1 MSGGYI
7 NQGGELRSNGRS
19 PHKYV
24 IQQPSYSGKQPFLI
38 PRGRAYFLI
47 ALAMAALV
55 AAFLL
60 AWFLSPGYG
69 NATSL
74 CPIDQRNAAKLGSD
88 GPLEELMYH
97 DDKTVHD
104 PNAGTGTE
112 KEPYRPSRYKIFLS
126 PNISSSQTYG
136 EVYIDF
142 ECFENDAEIII
153 DIGGD
158 MLIQAEK
165 MTLHDVSD
173 TQEQSINIKKH
184 DYLPDFATRT
194 RFSITP
200 EKAVEGKKYRVYMPF
215 NGRLN
220 DKLQGFYKASYID
233 LSGHQR
239 WLASTQFSPT
249 DARRA
254 FPCFDRPA
262 LKATFEISMER
273 PNELRTISNMP
284 MDRSEPSD
292 SKPGHTIDYFP
303 ETIKMSTYLVAF
315 IVSDLMG
322 SETLIVP
329 IPGTGKSFPLRAW
342 SRPEVL
348 DQTEYARN
356 LSVSLLE
363 YYQGYFGIDFPM
375 PKIDIVAVPE
385 FGFNAMENWGLIT
398 FRESAM
404 LIADKIT
411 SESRKETV
419 ATVISHELAHQ
430 WFGNLVTPAWW
441 NDLWLKEG
449 FATYVE
455 FMGVDYAH
463 PTWRMTDKFLVNEIQ
478 ECMNDDASKSSHPL
492 SVPVSTDAE
501 IRRIFDPISYT
512 KGASIIRMMEHF
524 LGANV
529 FKSGLKR
536 YLNAHLHA
544 NARQDELFADLTA
557 EALQS
562 SEQILPAN
570 VTVKDIMDTWTLQA
584 GFPVLDVKRHGKEVT
599 FTQSKFILPSNDS
612 SDGSRWWLPI
622 SLTSASDLN
631 ATTKPVLWLSPKSDS
646 LSFTPPKANENDYIL
661 ANLNQTGFYRVNYD
675 NENWNLLIEAYY
687 ELPDLT
693 RAQLLDDSFALARAH
708 LLEYEIP
715 LIFASRLSH
724 DMSPV
729 AWQSASRPILH
740 LNRMMSREPAY
751 GAFRTFMRAAVNG
764 IYRQLDFEEKPDDDH
779 LTKLHRPLMINLACA
794 LDHPDCLNRAQYMM
808 RLWMRDEEHNPI
820 SPDVRLPVY
829 CAGIKQG
836 NVEEWDFAFKKFKA
850 SNVPSEKMTLLSAMG
865 CSRDPWIL
873 ARYLEMTLEP
883 NSPFSKQ
890 DGALIFEVVAGNK
903 HGFDLA
909 TSHLIDNFKKIYEYY
924 GEGFSTVKK
933 MIHALALYMN
943 KDSDKK
949 KLAAF
954 AKELD
959 LLGIESAKRHL
970 QTATEDI
977 MNNIYWRSHG
987 YYNLEK
993 WVKEFNAKFHIV

>member
-1 MSGGYI
+1 
-7 NQGGELRSNGRS
+7 
-19 PHKYV
+19 
-24 IQQPSYSGKQPFLI
+24 
-38 PRGRAYFLI
+38 
-47 ALAMAALV
+47 MASLV

-69 NATSL
+69 NSNML
-74 CPIDQRNAAKLGSD
+74 CPVDQRNTAQFGSD
-88 GPLEELMYH
+88 GPLEELMYD
-97 DDKTVHD
+97 DDKTVQD
-104 PNAGTGTE
+104 PNSGTGTD

-142 ECFENDAEIII
+142 ECHENDAEIII

-158 MLIQAEK
+158 MLIQAEQ

-173 TQEQSINIKKH
+173 TQEQKVNIKKH

-194 RFSITP
+194 RFSVTP
-200 EKAVEGKKYRVYMPF
+200 EKSVQGKKYRLFLPF

-220 DKLQGFYKASYID
+220 DKLQGFYKASYLD

-249 DARRA
+249 DARKA

-284 MDRSEPSD
+284 IDRSEPSD

-322 SETLIVP
+322 SETSLVP
-329 IPGTGKSFPLRAW
+329 IPGSSGKSFPLRAW

-363 YYQGYFGIDFPM
+363 YYQDYFGIDFPL
-375 PKIDIVAVPE
+375 PKIDIIAVPE

-404 LIADKIT
+404 LISDKIT
-411 SESRKETV
+411 PESRKETV
-419 ATVISHELAHQ
+419 SLVISHELAHQ

-455 FMGVDYAH
+455 FLGVDYAQ
-463 PTWRMTDKFLVNEIQ
+463 PSWRMPDKFLVDEIQ
-478 ECMNDDASKSSHPL
+478 NCMTDDASKSSHPL

-512 KGASIIRMMEHF
+512 KGASVIRMMEHF
-524 LGANV
+524 LGGDI

-562 SEQILPAN
+562 PHEILPPN

-584 GFPVLDVKRHGKEVT
+584 GFPVLDVKRVGNQVT
-599 FTQSKFILPSNDS
+599 FSQSKFILPSNDS
-612 SDGSRWWLPI
+612 TDGSRWWLPI
-622 SLTSASDLN
+622 SLASATDINPS
-631 ATTKPVLWLSPKSDS
+631 TKPVAWMPPKSDS
-646 LSFTPPKANENDYIL
+646 MTINFNVTDDKYIL
-661 ANLNQTGFYRVNYD
+661 ANINQTGFYRVNYEP
-675 NENWNLLIEAYY
+675 ENWNLLIESYY
-687 ELPDLT
+687 DLSDLT

-708 LLEYEIP
+708 RLEYETP
-715 LIFASRLSH
+715 LILTSRLSH
-724 DMSPV
+724 DLSPI

-764 IYRQLDFEEKPDDDH
+764 VYRELEFEEKPDDSH
-779 LTKLHRPLMINLACA
+779 LIKLHRSVIINLACA

-808 RLWMRDEEHNPI
+808 RLWMRDENHNPI
-820 SPDVRLPVY
+820 APDVRLPVY

-836 NVEEWDFAFKKFKA
+836 NVEEWDFAFKMFKS

-873 ARYLEMTLEP
+873 ARYLEMTLQP

-993 WVKEFNAKFHIV
+993 WVNEFNAKFHIV